1 MKVDNYLLS
10 YILNKDPIL
19 QQLCEMLSFFKLVD
33 KSIFKEYIVDVKI
46 CTRRTLDKKLKL
58 MEEYGLIEISKSK
71 IRAKRKL
78 LEKYHSNLPRI
89 EAKRD
94 IDIKYNTK
102 AFLTF
107 YSLLNSYNAS
117 FWILKDEDFRQLYT
131 RKIYKIDYCN
141 YVIGRIYAES
151 PSSFKKRLVN
161 LLDKLE
167 NHPTPLR
174 RDISIY
180 IPLEYN
186 IKHEKMLDYYKGFY
200 DATMDITFYY
210 Y

>member
-19 QQLCEMLSFFKLVD
+19 QQLCEMLSLFKLVD
-33 KSIFKEYIVDVKI
+33 KSIFKKYIVDEKI
-46 CTRRTLDKKLKL
+46 CTRKTLDKKLKL
-58 MEEYGLIEISKSK
+58 MEEYGLVEISQSK
-71 IRAKRKL
+71 IKAKRKL
-78 LEKYHSNLPRI
+78 LEKYHNKMPRV

-102 AFLTF
+102 SFLTL
-107 YSLLNSYNAS
+107 YSLLNSYNGS
-117 FWILKDEDFRQLYT
+117 FWILKDGDFRHLYT
-131 RKIYKIDYCN
+131 RKIYKADYCN

-151 PSSFKKRLVN
+151 TSSLKKRLVN

-174 RDISIY
+174 RDIYIY
-180 IPLEYN
+180 IRSKTL
-186 IKHEKMLDYYKGFY
+186 HF
-200 DATMDITFYY
+200 
-210 Y
+210 